1 MAMSWVAE
9 ANAMARARAPITQ
22 TASGRLDTPASHKV
36 TAKSAT
42 WPMRIQPRLRPRKG
56 GGKRSIQGD
65 HSSLKDQGAW
75 ARVKRPMIRMSTP
88 SRAIHAGMASH
99 TTPSGGRGERQE
111 DDERSPAAR
120 HPAQA
125 TAVALVLHLLRH
137 AASLAAGEDNRSPAD
152 ADADQAGR
160 RTF

>member
-9 ANAMARARAPITQ
+9 ANAMARASAPITQ

-36 TAKSAT
+36 TANSAT
-42 WPMRIQPRLRPRKG
+42 WPIRIQPRLRPRKG

-88 SRAIHAGMASH
+88 SRAIH
-99 TTPSGGRGERQE
+99 GGDGEPDDAQRQARGERQE
-111 DDERSPAAR
+111 DDGEQPPAAR

-125 TAVALVLHLLRH
+125 AAVAPVLRLALRH
-137 AASLAAGEDNRSPAD
+137 APSSLAAARG
-152 ADADQAGR
+152 
-160 RTF
+160 